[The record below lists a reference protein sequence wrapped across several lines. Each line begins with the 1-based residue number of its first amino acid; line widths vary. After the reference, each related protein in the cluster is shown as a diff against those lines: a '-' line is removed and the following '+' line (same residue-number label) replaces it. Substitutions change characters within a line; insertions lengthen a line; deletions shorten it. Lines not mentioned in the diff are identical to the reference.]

1 MRIAI
6 FSDTFTPEINGVATS
21 TYNLFLTLRNH
32 GEEVVVVTTN
42 HFDNQFKY
50 EDGVM
55 RIPGITILKKAY
67 GYKLAGFYNAEAAKI
82 LKEFKPEVIH
92 IQTDGG
98 IGQFGFITASALKCA
113 SVYTFHTM
121 LEDYAYYVT
130 RGVFLERV
138 SRGILRGYVRY
149 KSTEADEFITP
160 SKKIQDYMR
169 SIGVD
174 SYINVIPTGINFKA
188 FDRNNVDPA
197 KVKEIKKKYGIEGK
211 KVLLS
216 LGRVAKEK
224 SIDICIEGY
233 AKYLSTAKDDNSIM
247 MVVGGGPAIDELIK
261 FSEKLGIKDKVI
273 FTDKVLPSEAPLY
286 YSLGDVFCSASITET
301 QGLTFME
308 SMASSNILF
317 ARYDDSLTSLIKD
330 GQNGFFFFDSDDFAA
345 KLSSLFGLKP
355 EEKEKILLEAMKSI
369 DPYSLDVFYSSVM
382 EVYRRAIRKKW

>member
-21 TYNLFLTLRNH
+21 TYNLFLTLRAH

-188 FDRNNVDPA
+188 FDRNDVDPA

-308 SMASSNILF
+308 SMASFNILF

-345 KLSSLFGLKP
+345 KLPSLFGLKP

>member
-21 TYNLFLTLRNH
+21 TYNLFLTLRDH

-188 FDRNNVDPA
+188 FDRNDVDPA

-345 KLSSLFGLKP
+345 KLPSLFGLKP